1 MITRIMLAGSLLLT
15 ATGVQTQAAAPAD
28 SAYTINGKIESL
40 PDGWVYLFHEGID
53 KAPDSTKITH
63 GSFVLK
69 GFAAEPDFCVLAVP
83 VENNKKQYTAG
94 FFLQSGQLTLTSKK
108 DHLRELAITGSPVQD
123 EYQQYLNGQKDIDA
137 EDEKLGKIYQEA
149 RMKDNKQRM
158 DSVEKASE
166 ALEGKRRE
174 YIKAYAAGHPASY
187 VTPVMIYMS
196 YGFNPDAPVLGG
208 LYRGLDPSVQGSA
221 FGKKLKAALDAAER
235 TDVGKP
241 APLFTQNNTDGKPVS
256 LDSFKGQYVLVDF
269 WASWC
274 GPCRAENPN
283 VLKAYKTWHPKGFAI
298 LGVSMDDNKDKWIAA
313 IKKDQLEWAQVSD
326 LKGWQNSVGDL
337 YGVKG
342 IPMNFLLDKEGVII
356 AKNLRGEDL
365 EKKLAEL
372 VK

>member
-1 MITRIMLAGSLLLT
+1 MLAGSLILT
-15 ATGVQTQAAAPAD
+15 ASGVQTKAAAPAD
-28 SAYTINGKIESL
+28 SAFTINGKIEGL
-40 PDGWVYLFHEGID
+40 PDGWVYLFHEGVE
-53 KAPDSTKITH
+53 KAPDSARIKN
-63 GSFVLK
+63 GSFLLK
-69 GFAAEPDFCVLAVP
+69 GFSQEPDFCVLAVP
-83 VENNKKQYTAG
+83 VAGGKKQYTG
-94 FFLQSGQLTLTSKK
+94 SFFIEGGQLTFTAKK
-108 DHLRELAITGSPVQD
+108 DNLRKVTIKGSAVQD
-123 EYQQYLNGQKDIDA
+123 EYQQYLDGQKDIDA
-137 EDEKLGKIYQEA
+137 EDEKLNKIYQEA

-166 ALEGKRRE
+166 ALEGRRRE
-174 YIKAYAAGHPASY
+174 YIKSYVAAHPASY
-187 VTPVMIYMS
+187 IAPVMIYMS

-208 LYRGLDPSVQGSA
+208 LYRTLDPAVQSSA
-221 FGKKLKAALDAAER
+221 FGKKLKVALDAAER
-235 TDVGKP
+235 TDIGKP
-241 APLFTQNNTDGKPVS
+241 APVFTQNDVDGKPIS

-283 VLKAYKTWHPKGFAI
+283 VVKAYKTWHPKGFAI
-298 LGVSMDDNKDKWIAA
+298 LGVSMDDSKDKWIAA

-342 IPMNFLLDKEGVII
+342 IPMNFLLDKDGVII
-356 AKNLRGEDL
+356 GKNLRGEDL